1 MRTKEYNTE
10 YKQVTV
16 TELPISE
23 NAKQRGWTHA
33 KQIEEIFPSGT
44 RTVRRMVFTQF
55 FPEIAEEWDNAD
67 VDHTYY
73 TKNYPA

>member
-10 YKQVTV
+10 YKSVKV

-23 NAKQRGWTHA
+23 NARQRGWTHG
-33 KQIEEIFPSGT
+33 KQVEEIWSNGE
-44 RTVRRMVFTQF
+44 RKVSRIVFTQCW
-55 FPEIAEEWDNAD
+55 PEIAELWDNAD

-73 TKNYPA
+73 SKFYTA

>member
-10 YKQVTV
+10 YKSVKV

-23 NAKQRGWTHA
+23 NARQRGWTHG
-33 KQIEEIFPSGT
+33 KQVEEICPSGA
-44 RTVRRMVFTQF
+44 RSVRRMVFTQF

-73 TKNYPA
+73 SKFYPA